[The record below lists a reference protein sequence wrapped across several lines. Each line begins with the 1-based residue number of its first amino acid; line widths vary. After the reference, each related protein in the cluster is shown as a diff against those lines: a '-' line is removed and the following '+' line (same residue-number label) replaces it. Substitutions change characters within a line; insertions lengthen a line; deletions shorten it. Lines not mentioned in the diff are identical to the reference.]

1 MANSLLWKGLGGRKL
16 VSSCGVFNQIQYQ
29 PVKAL
34 LKKLR
39 RYEIQIRKAINSQ
52 MQGDFHSVF
61 KGSGL
66 EFDDVRPYQYGDDVR
81 IIDWN
86 VSAKGHGTFVKTFR
100 EEKEQTVFFILDVS
114 ASEDIGSPGNTKA
127 DIGKEICGVL
137 ALSASK
143 ESGHVGL
150 ICFSDIKEK
159 YIKPSKGHS
168 QAYEIISTLVKL
180 RPQSLKTNLNKA
192 IAFSLNAIR
201 RRSVVILIS
210 DFIDEGYQNNLKAL
224 ARRHDLVVIHISDKR
239 ETRLPKLGII
249 PVIDKETQKTLW
261 INTSFG
267 DFREKISKR
276 HASRKAELEQFSRK
290 HEINFISLDTDEDYV
305 PKLLRL
311 FKVRNKSLKT
321 S

>member
-1 MANSLLWKGLGGRKL
+1 MKE
-16 VSSCGVFNQIQYQ
+16 
-29 PVKAL
+29 L

-39 RYEIQIRKAINSQ
+39 KYEIQIRKAINSQ
-52 MQGDFHSVF
+52 MQGDFHSIF

-66 EFDDVRPYQYGDDVR
+66 EFDDVRPYQYGDDIR
-81 IIDWN
+81 TIDWN

-114 ASEDIGSPGNTKA
+114 ASENIGSAGSTKA

-137 ALSASK
+137 ALSATK

-150 ICFSDIKEK
+150 ICFSDVKEK
-159 YIKPSKGHS
+159 YIKPVKGHL

-180 RPQSLKTNLNKA
+180 NPRSLKTNLTKA
-192 IAFSLNAIR
+192 VAFALNAIK

-210 DFIDEGYQNNLKAL
+210 DFIDDGYFHNLKAL
-224 ARRHDLVVIHISDKR
+224 ARRHDLVIIHVSDKR

-249 PVIDKETQKTLW
+249 PIIDKETQRTLW
-261 INTSFG
+261 VNTSFG
-267 DFREKISKR
+267 DFRKKISDR
-276 HASRKAELEQFSRK
+276 LATRKEELEKFSRK
-290 HEINFISLDTDEDYV
+290 HQINFISLDTDEDYV

-311 FKVRNKSLKT
+311 FKIRNQSFKS
-321 S
+321 

>member
-1 MANSLLWKGLGGRKL
+1 MKE
-16 VSSCGVFNQIQYQ
+16 
-29 PVKAL
+29 L

-39 RYEIQIRKAINSQ
+39 KYEIQIRKAINSQ

-66 EFDDVRPYQYGDDVR
+66 EFDDVRPYQYGDDIR
-81 IIDWN
+81 TIDWN

-114 ASEDIGSPGNTKA
+114 ASENIGSPGSTKA

-150 ICFSDIKEK
+150 ICFSDVKEK
-159 YIKPSKGHS
+159 YIKPIKGHL

-180 RPQSLKTNLNKA
+180 NPQSLKTNLSKA
-192 IAFSLNAIR
+192 IAFALNAIK

-210 DFIDEGYQNNLKAL
+210 DFIDDGYFHNLKAL
-224 ARRHDLVVIHISDKR
+224 ARRHDLVMIHISDKR

-249 PVIDKETQKTLW
+249 PIIDKETQRTLW
-261 INTSFG
+261 INTSFR
-267 DFREKISKR
+267 DFRKKISDR
-276 HASRKAELEQFSRK
+276 LHSRKEELEKFSRK
-290 HEINFISLDTDEDYV
+290 HEVNFISLDTDEDYV

-311 FKVRNKSLKT
+311 YKVRNKSLKT
-321 S
+321 N

>member
-1 MANSLLWKGLGGRKL
+1 MKD
-16 VSSCGVFNQIQYQ
+16 
-29 PVKAL
+29 L

-39 RYEIQIRKAINSQ
+39 KYEIQIRKAINSQ
-52 MQGDFHSVF
+52 MQGDFHSIF

-66 EFDDVRPYQYGDDVR
+66 EFDDVRPYQYGDDIR
-81 IIDWN
+81 TIDWN

-114 ASEDIGSPGNTKA
+114 ASENIGNPGRTKA

-143 ESGHVGL
+143 ESSHVGL
-150 ICFSDIKEK
+150 ICYSDIKEK
-159 YIKPSKGHS
+159 YLKPLKGNL
-168 QAYEIISTLVKL
+168 QAYEIINTLVNLK
-180 RPQSLKTNLNKA
+180 PQSLKTDLSKA
-192 IAFSLNAIR
+192 IAFSLNAIK

-210 DFIDEGYQNNLKAL
+210 DFIDNGYFHNLKAL
-224 ARRHDLVVIHISDKR
+224 ARRHDLVMIHVSDKR

-249 PVIDKETQKTLW
+249 PIIDKESRRTLW

-267 DFREKISKR
+267 DFREKISER
-276 HASRKAELEQFSRK
+276 LLSRKAELEKFSRK
-290 HEINFISLDTDEDYV
+290 HQINFISLDTDEDYV

-311 FKVRNKSLKT
+311 FKIRNKTIKT

>member
-1 MANSLLWKGLGGRKL
+1 MKE
-16 VSSCGVFNQIQYQ
+16 
-29 PVKAL
+29 L

-39 RYEIQIRKAINSQ
+39 KYEIQIRKAINSQ
-52 MQGDFHSVF
+52 MQGDFHSIF

-66 EFDDVRPYQYGDDVR
+66 EFDDVRPYQYGDDIR
-81 IIDWN
+81 TIDWN
-86 VSAKGHGTFVKTFR
+86 VSAKGHGTFVKTFK

-114 ASEDIGSPGNTKA
+114 ASENIGSAGSTKA

-137 ALSASK
+137 ALSATK

-150 ICFSDIKEK
+150 ICFSDVKEK
-159 YIKPSKGHS
+159 YIKPVKGHL

-180 RPQSLKTNLNKA
+180 NPLSLKTNLTKA
-192 IAFSLNAIR
+192 VAFALNAIK

-210 DFIDEGYQNNLKAL
+210 DFIDDGYFHNLKAL
-224 ARRHDLVVIHISDKR
+224 ARRHDLVIIHISDKR

-249 PVIDKETQKTLW
+249 PIIDKETQRTLW
-261 INTSFG
+261 VNTSFG
-267 DFREKISKR
+267 DFRKKISDR
-276 HASRKAELEQFSRK
+276 LIARKQELETFSRK
-290 HEINFISLDTDEDYV
+290 HQINFISLDTDEDYV

-311 FKVRNKSLKT
+311 FKIRNQSLK

>member
-1 MANSLLWKGLGGRKL
+1 MKD
-16 VSSCGVFNQIQYQ
+16 
-29 PVKAL
+29 L

-52 MQGDFHSVF
+52 MKGDFHSVF

-66 EFDDVRPYQYGDDVR
+66 EFDDVRPYQYGDDIR
-81 IIDWN
+81 TIDWS
-86 VSAKGHGTFVKTFR
+86 VSAKGHGTFVKTFK

-114 ASEDIGSPGNTKA
+114 ASEDIGSPGRTKV

-137 ALSASK
+137 ALSAVK

-150 ICFSDIKEK
+150 ICYSDIKERF
-159 YIKPSKGHS
+159 IKPTKGQS
-168 QAYEIISTLVKL
+168 QAYEIISAL
-180 RPQSLKTNLNKA
+180 SNLKPLSTGTNLSKA
-192 IAFSLNAIR
+192 ISFALNAIR

-210 DFIDEGYQNNLKAL
+210 DFIDEGYEDNLKAL

-239 ETRLPKLGII
+239 ETGLPKLGII
-249 PVIDKETQKTLW
+249 PVLDKETQRTVW

-267 DFREKISKR
+267 DFREKIIR
-276 HASRKAELEQFSRK
+276 HHTERKATLEKFSRK
-290 HEINFISLDTDEDYV
+290 HEINFITLDTDEDYV

-311 FKVRNKSLKT
+311 FKVRNKSMKT
-321 S
+321 T

>member
-1 MANSLLWKGLGGRKL
+1 MRE
-16 VSSCGVFNQIQYQ
+16 
-29 PVKAL
+29 L

-39 RYEIQIRKAINSQ
+39 KYEIQIRKAINSQ
-52 MQGDFHSVF
+52 MQGDFHSIF

-66 EFDDVRPYQYGDDVR
+66 EFDDVRPYQYGDDIR
-81 IIDWN
+81 TIDWN

-137 ALSASK
+137 ALSATK
-143 ESGHVGL
+143 QAAHVGL

-159 YIKPSKGHS
+159 YMKPTKGHS
-168 QAYEIISTLVKL
+168 QAYEIISTLAKL
-180 RPQSLKTNLNKA
+180 KPQSLKTSLSKA
-192 IAFSLNAIR
+192 IAFALNAIR

-210 DFIDEGYQNNLKAL
+210 DFIDEGYFHNLKAL
-224 ARRHDLVVIHISDKR
+224 AHRHDLVVIHISDKR

-249 PVIDKETQKTLW
+249 PVIDKETHKTLW

-267 DFREKISKR
+267 DFREKISAR
-276 HASRKAELEQFSRK
+276 HETRKTELEKFSRK
-290 HEINFISLDTDEDYV
+290 HQINFISLDTDEDYV

-321 S
+321 T